1 MATELSLARFVTHL
15 RMAGHDFDAIALALA
30 TGAVD
35 ALVAAGFRG
44 PALDGGLLRV
54 VEAMWDHLG
63 ELHGPPPE
71 PSPPPP
77 PPQSA
82 SAAPTSKPRSHLTL
96 LTGITEP

>member
-44 PALDGGLLRV
+44 QALDGGLLRV

-71 PSPPPP
+71 PPPPP
-77 PPQSA
+77 SA